1 METELFNT
9 FKARRDL
16 WVKCFSLEDRN
27 SIISQAYDM
36 VWKAAVFKMINLS
49 RKLAIDK
56 GKNLNGMLHEFIDDC
71 FFQSQ
76 FLAIRRL
83 IDVFPLEGT
92 RGVFSLRPLL
102 EDMKGNTGL
111 MRREF
116 FFAVDGLDYNYKSVE
131 ERADKYRFEQLQNGK
146 RVFGLPRDLDTSPI
160 VYRHE
165 KIDVLS
171 GVSANNRATN
181 DAVRNEIF
189 DFLIKRIESSTEH
202 IGNYVT
208 KNIAHAATPESR
220 TYDKFNEV
228 AITLNHLWEAHKS
241 ICQIISFVNTNIL
254 FKGNGG
260 FLPVPQFDQFQSI
273 DQPLITKDDIDILSD
288 EWRKFD
294 KEAHSWAQWGAQEL
308 EMEMA
313 GNLSQPQP

>member
-1 METELFNT
+1 MDQKIYNN
-9 FKARRDL
+9 FKARREI
-16 WVKCFSLEDRN
+16 WGKCFTLGDRN

-36 VWKAAVFKMINLS
+36 VWKAAVFKMIDLS

-56 GKNLNGMLHEFIDDC
+56 GENLNGMVHEFIDDC

-83 IDVFPLEGT
+83 IDIDPLEGK
-92 RGVFSLRPLL
+92 RGVFSLRSLL

-116 FFAVDGLDYNYKSVE
+116 FFAVDGLDYDYKSVE

-146 RVFGLPRDLDTSPI
+146 RIFGLPRDLDASPI

-171 GVSANNRATN
+171 GVSVNNRTTN

-189 DFLIKRIESSTEH
+189 DFLIKRIESATEH
-202 IGNYVT
+202 IGNYVS

-220 TYDKFNEV
+220 KYDKFNETS
-228 AITLNHLWEAHKS
+228 ITLAHLWEAHKT
-241 ICQIISFVNTNIL
+241 ICEVISFVNTCIL
-254 FKGNGG
+254 FEGNGG
-260 FLPVPQFDQFQSI
+260 FLPVPQFDQFQNI
-273 DQPLITKDDIDILSD
+273 DKPLISSD
-288 EWRKFD
+288 EIDTLSNEWHDFD
-294 KEAHSWAQWGAQEL
+294 KEARSWANCGIKELEL
-308 EMEMA
+308 EM
-313 GNLSQPQP
+313 GSKSP